1 MENYC
6 PDILQNLACFNRITL
21 SINLPGGDP
30 KKQNLTN
37 LGTIPSTITP
47 LNSIEL
53 HTNPSSSGICF
64 DGSEI
69 NAHKFVLDWGLFCT
83 ETIRSLKDIAFEIT
97 LSTFEDFP
105 SIPSVFLEFSNLQLL
120 VLEPPAKLNC
130 TCAVALQFYD
140 FAHRVSVQM
149 TCLQDDANFSNWLL
163 GNYEKCAEERE
174 MIEEENVDIFES
186 DICKSEC
193 PSFFET
199 TTTIPNQ
206 ITTTISNQISTT
218 NPGSSIENLRINRN
232 IFIFNMVFYIVKILL
247 KT

>member
-1 MENYC
+1 
-6 PDILQNLACFNRITL
+6 
-21 SINLPGGDP
+21 
-30 KKQNLTN
+30 
-37 LGTIPSTITP
+37 
-47 LNSIEL
+47 
-53 HTNPSSSGICF
+53 
-64 DGSEI
+64 
-69 NAHKFVLDWGLFCT
+69 
-83 ETIRSLKDIAFEIT
+83 LKDIAFEIT

-105 SIPSVFLEFSNLQLL
+105 SIPSVFLEFPNLQLL

-140 FAHRVSVQM
+140 FARRVSVQM

-163 GNYEKCAEERE
+163 GNYERCAAERE
-174 MIEEENVDIFES
+174 MIEEENVDVFES

-193 PSFFET
+193 PRFFET

-206 ITTTISNQISTT
+206 TTTTIPNQTTTTIPNRTTTTIPNQTTTTIPNQTTTTIPNQISTT

-232 IFIFNMVFYIVKILL
+232 IVIFNMVFYIVKILL